1 VPELLVSL
9 LNFNGE
15 GTQIGTPSRRACSG
29 NIINYY
35 LELQLKYC
43 EKEGLHQLV
52 GVTTNCL
59 YVSWVA
65 SLAEHRL
72 SCVLLGFARAVQNID
87 FV

>member
-1 VPELLVSL
+1 M
-9 LNFNGE
+9 
-15 GTQIGTPSRRACSG
+15 
-29 NIINYY
+29 
-35 LELQLKYC
+35 
-43 EKEGLHQLV
+43 